1 LHPVKPVIAG
11 HVAIETKSRAD
22 IKPGS
27 QKQKILALM
36 PRQAATQDF

>member
-1 LHPVKPVIAG
+1 LHPVKPVIAE

-27 QKQKILALM
+27 QEKKILALM
-36 PRQAATQDF
+36 PRHAATQHF